1 MSIESD
7 AHMHTEFYWE
17 SKTHYN
23 VHDCYSVELDDKA
36 WNQLIQKPKQAKQVE
51 WNEENAKT
59 NE

>member
-1 MSIESD
+1 MSIESN
-7 AHMHTEFYWE
+7 AHMHAEFYWE

-51 WNEENAKT
+51 WN
-59 NE
+59 